1 MSKRVVPASMSA
13 FYDQFHFSPAVI
25 DGDHVRCSGQLGH
38 LADGSMVE
46 EPEAQFV
53 QVFENVKMVLE
64 EAGAR
69 LDQIIEMTTF
79 HVDLSTH
86 LPAFMTVKDKY
97 IKDPYPAWT
106 AIGISE
112 LALPGALV
120 EIRVT
125 ARL

>member
-1 MSKRVVPASMSA
+1 MAKRIVPASMSA
-13 FYDQFHFSPAVI
+13 FYEQFHFAPAVV

-38 LADGSMVE
+38 RADGTMVE

-53 QVFENVKMVLE
+53 QAFENVKMILE
-64 EAGAR
+64 EAGVSM
-69 LDQIIEMTTF
+69 DNIIEMTTF
-79 HVDLSTH
+79 HVGLNEH
-86 LPAFMTVKDKY
+86 LPTFLGVKDKY
-97 IKDPYPAWT
+97 VKDPYPAWT

-125 ARL
+125 ARR